1 MSEPDKFLFLQMWY
15 EKEDTKDKMCFS
27 HLDDG
32 QQKVQERK
40 KERNK
45 ERKKE
50 GKITWLKREYEE
62 FFLMVFFCGFILG

>member
-40 KERNK
+40 KERNN

-50 GKITWLKREYEE
+50 KYLGWRESMKR
-62 FFLMVFFCGFILG
+62 VFSMGVFCGFIMG